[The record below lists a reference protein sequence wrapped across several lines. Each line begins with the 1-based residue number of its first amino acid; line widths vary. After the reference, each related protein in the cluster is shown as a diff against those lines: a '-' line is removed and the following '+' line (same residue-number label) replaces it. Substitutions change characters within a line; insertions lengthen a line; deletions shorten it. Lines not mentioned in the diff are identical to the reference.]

1 MVGGRL
7 LVLLDTIM
15 TSHAYGEAEP
25 VGGVHFKFEVSC
37 RSSYVAPGP
46 LGPPLR
52 SSFIALKPL
61 ALALES
67 RQDR

>member
-7 LVLLDTIM
+7 LVLLDKIM
-15 TSHAYGEAEP
+15 MSHVHGEAEP
-25 VGGVHFKFEVSC
+25 VGGIHFEVLC
-37 RSSYVAPGP
+37 GRSYVTPGP

-52 SSFIALKPL
+52 LPFIASKPL

-67 RQDR
+67 HQDR